1 MPMMKTARHPNRM
14 TAFKCRKEVR
24 RGVPFSYVM
33 GGYVGIN
40 VGRRVIGV
48 MCVCDFPLIFCL
60 IALYL
65 RSSSS
70 YLPRARST
78 EVISGVA
85 RKAAI
90 TLCRCFVSCT

>member
-1 MPMMKTARHPNRM
+1 MPMMRIVKHPNRM
-14 TAFKCRKEVR
+14 TAFKCRKEVCR
-24 RGVPFSYVM
+24 DVPFSCVM

-40 VGRRVIGV
+40 AGRRVIGV

-70 YLPRARST
+70 YRPLIFRGPDQPR
-78 EVISGVA
+78 
-85 RKAAI
+85 
-90 TLCRCFVSCT
+90 